1 MKKLLIT
8 GLGVAG
14 ACAACCA
21 MPLVVPIISGLSV
34 AALAVP
40 GGLVFAT
47 EFSGVA
53 TLVGIAAGVAA
64 CGALWWARRRR
75 TARACASG
83 PQATQLRWRMPPV
96 AVKVRAKAPRALPE
110 LATAPSPI
118 QETLP

>member
-47 EFSGVA
+47 EFSGLA
-53 TLVGIAAGVAA
+53 TLLGIAAGVAA
-64 CGALWWARRRR
+64 CGALWWARHRR

-83 PQATQLRWRMPPV
+83 PQAVGNP
-96 AVKVRAKAPRALPE
+96 AP
-110 LATAPSPI
+110 LAGAACGCHGSCKGPAGAA
-118 QETLP
+118 

>member
-21 MPLVVPIISGLSV
+21 VPPLVPVISGLSI

-40 GGLVFAT
+40 GGVAFAT

-64 CGALWWARRRR
+64 CGALWWARQRR
-75 TARACASG
+75 TARVCAPEAPAVDSPAPVPGAACGCSG
-83 PQATQLRWRMPPV
+83 SC
-96 AVKVRAKAPRALPE
+96 KAPAG
-110 LATAPSPI
+110 AA
-118 QETLP
+118 